1 MYDPRSRYRPLRFF
15 TEPLIWL
22 LSSLMIGLALLSFAL
37 AWRDEQSLL
46 DARLNADTTEI
57 TRLIE
62 DTMTENE
69 RSLLATRALF
79 AASHT
84 IERTTFS
91 EFVTPLL
98 ERLARTQAIG
108 WAPRVP
114 ATARAAFEQSV
125 QTTGVPD
132 FMLYERNTNGQRV
145 PVAERPEYFPATF
158 IEPFALNRE
167 ILGFDIGSDSS
178 RLQTLDRARD
188 TGQPALTPPVH
199 LVQTTD
205 ENYGLLLILA
215 VYRQDAPTDSL
226 TARRENL
233 LGMVYSRFQMS
244 ALLDK
249 AQSQLNPR
257 DIELYV
263 FDVSDAQPQLLA
275 FHASHSGAQVL
286 PAGASPDPVSLET
299 TLHSTTQFESYG
311 RTWRIVARPGPAYV
325 AAMRS
330 WDAWSR
336 LIIGLL
342 SVVVFLLYM
351 YIRKRA
357 DDLLQQSQARLE
369 LAQAV
374 THLGSWEL
382 DLATGRGVW
391 SQEMYQLFQR
401 DPTTHPPVFEEFIQG
416 VHPEDRTILQAA
428 LMHAGATGERV
439 TVEHRDNAPPDAVR
453 HFEVTIHTVR
463 DAQGRPIRLAGAVHD
478 ITARHRTEA
487 RLRRLNRTYAL
498 QSEINQTIVRV
509 RDMHELFAA
518 TCQIVV
524 AQGEFCMAWI
534 GRPDPQTR
542 RVYPV
547 AHAGAADGYLETLSI
562 VVDDSAARDA
572 YASTL
577 HAGGHVVI
585 NDIAGDLRMGPWR
598 DAAQRLGYRASAIF
612 PLMVAGEVYGALNL
626 YASELDFFDADE
638 LKLLD
643 EIATDIAFA
652 IEFIEQDAQR
662 RLAEEKLR
670 TSEARYRL
678 LAENTSDVIWQ
689 LDIASGQFTYVSPSV
704 QHLRGYTSE
713 EVMACSVSDV
723 LTPESNRDVT
733 GWLRTHLVALEAGEN
748 PNPVQV
754 NEVDQPH
761 RDGHIIPVEVVTKIL
776 RDPQTGTLTVLGVSR
791 DITARRQAEVAL
803 KQSEARYRVIFE
815 GANEGI
821 ITVRNEDRSFLYI
834 NPAMSALFGYTHDEF
849 LQLTVTHLHPS
860 ETLPYVLAEFESL
873 VRSEKTLVANIPC
886 IRKDGSVFY
895 ADVKAALARLDNL
908 EVLVSFF
915 NDVTERLQAEEA
927 LIAERN
933 SLARRVEERTADL
946 SHVNT
951 ELARV
956 VRAKDEFLAN
966 MSHELRTPLNAILG
980 ISEVLLEQ
988 FRGPLNERQQESLRD
1003 IQISGHHLLALI
1015 NDILDLAK
1023 VESGQMELQMGPVVI
1038 AEMCEISLLFIKEQA
1053 LKKQLHLALH
1063 LDDQRA
1069 IMYADSKRLKQML
1082 VNLLSN
1088 AVKFTEAGGQVSLE
1102 VQTDAEA
1109 GVVRFVVEDTG
1120 IGMNP
1125 EGVTQLFQPFVQLD
1139 SRLSRQHEGTGLGLA
1154 LVRRLAGLHNGSVT
1168 VESELGQGSRFTV
1181 ALPYASREMMAQ
1193 NPADHALIVG
1203 DNALRATPIIEN
1215 RESSHEAPMTMPPH
1229 EQSLAGG
1236 RVLMVEDNTINI
1248 TTVGG
1253 YLQDR
1258 GYHLMIARNGREA
1271 LDIVAEARPDVILMD
1286 IQMAEMDGLET
1297 TRRLR
1302 AMPDY
1307 QNTPIIALTA
1317 LAMPGDREQCL
1328 AAGANAYLT
1337 KPVRLKGL
1345 VETMQRLLKSASLT
1359 PP

>member
-15 TEPLIWL
+15 TEPLVWL
-22 LSSLMIGLALLSFAL
+22 LAGLMIGLALLSFAL
-37 AWRDEQSLL
+37 AWRDEQLLL
-46 DARLNADTTEI
+46 DARLNTDATEI

-84 IERTTFS
+84 TERTTFS

-98 ERLARTQAIG
+98 ERLADTQAIA
-108 WAPRVP
+108 WAPRVS
-114 ATARAAFEQSV
+114 AAERASFERSV
-125 QTTGVPD
+125 QATGVPD
-132 FMLYERNTNGQRV
+132 FMLYERDASGQRV
-145 PVAERPEYFPATF
+145 PASGRPEYFPATF

-167 ILGFDIGSDSS
+167 AIGFDLGSDSS
-178 RLQTLDRARD
+178 RLQTLALARD
-188 TGQPALTPPVH
+188 TGQPALTPPIH

-205 ENYGLLLILA
+205 EDYGLLLILA

-233 LGMVYSRFQMS
+233 RGLVYSRFQMS
-244 ALLDK
+244 ALLEK
-249 AQSQLNPR
+249 ARSQLNPR
-257 DIELYV
+257 DIELYM

-275 FHASHSGAQVL
+275 FHPSHSGAQAL

-325 AAMRS
+325 VALRS

-342 SVVVFLLYM
+342 SVVVFLLYI

-357 DDLLQQSQARLE
+357 DDLLRQSQARLE

-382 DLATGRGVW
+382 DLATGTGIW
-391 SQEMYQLFQR
+391 SQEMYRLFQH
-401 DPTTHPPVFEEFIQG
+401 DPTTHPPVFEEFLQE
-416 VHPEDRTILQAA
+416 VHPEDRTVVQAA
-428 LMHAGATGERV
+428 LMHASTTGERV

-453 HFEVTIHTVR
+453 HFEVTVHTIK
-463 DAQGRPIRLAGAVHD
+463 DAQGRPLRLAGAVLD
-478 ITARHRTEA
+478 ITARNRTEA
-487 RLRRLNRTYAL
+487 RLSRLNRTYAL
-498 QSEINQTIVRV
+498 QSEINQTIVHV
-509 RDMHELFAA
+509 RDLHELFAT
-518 TCQIVV
+518 TCQIAVS
-524 AQGEFCMAWI
+524 QGEFCMAWI

-542 RVYPV
+542 RVSPV

-577 HAGGHVVI
+577 HAGEHVVI
-585 NDIAGDLRMGPWR
+585 NDIAGDLRMGSWR

-626 YASELDFFDADE
+626 YAPEINFFDADE

-652 IEFIEQDAQR
+652 IEFIGQDTQR
-662 RLAEEKLR
+662 HLAEEKLR
-670 TSEARYRL
+670 ASESRYRL

-689 LDIASGQFTYVSPSV
+689 MDVASERFTYVSPSV
-704 QHLRGYTSE
+704 QHLRGYTPD
-713 EVMACSVSDV
+713 EVLARPVSDA
-723 LTPESNRDVT
+723 LIPESYRDVT
-733 GWLRTHLVALEAGEN
+733 RWLRNHLATLEVGEN

-754 NEVDQPH
+754 NEVYQPH
-761 RDGHIIPVEVVTKIL
+761 RDGHIIPIEVVTKFL
-776 RDPQTGTLTVLGVSR
+776 RDPQTGALTILGVSR
-791 DITARRQAEVAL
+791 DITARKQAEVAL

-821 ITVRNEDRSFLYI
+821 IAVRHEDRSFLYI

-873 VRSEKTLVANIPC
+873 VRGEKTLVANIPC

-895 ADVKAALARLDNL
+895 ADVKAALARLDNQ

-915 NDVTERLQAEEA
+915 SDVTERLQAEDA

-933 SLARRVEERTADL
+933 SLAHRVEERTADL
-946 SHVNT
+946 SQVNA
-951 ELARV
+951 ELSRA

-980 ISEVLLEQ
+980 LSESLLEE
-988 FRGPLNERQQESLRD
+988 FRGPLNERQQESLHT
-1003 IQISGHHLLALI
+1003 IEISGHHLLALI

-1023 VESGQMELQMGPVVI
+1023 VESGRMEVQMDPVVI
-1038 AEMCEISLLFIKEQA
+1038 TEMCVSSLLFVKEQA
-1053 LKKQLHLALH
+1053 LKKHLHLEYRV
-1063 LDDQRA
+1063 DDQQA
-1069 IMYADSKRLKQML
+1069 TMYADAKRLKQML

-1109 GVVRFVVEDTG
+1109 GVVRFAVEDTG

-1125 EGVTQLFQPFVQLD
+1125 EGMGRLFQSFVQLD

-1154 LVRRLAGLHNGSVT
+1154 LVRRLAELHGGSVT
-1168 VESELGQGSRFTV
+1168 VESELGQGSRFTI
-1181 ALPYASREMMAQ
+1181 ALPYTSRKMMAQ
-1193 NPADHALIVG
+1193 NPADHELIVG
-1203 DNALRATPIIEN
+1203 DNALRAALVEAPII
-1215 RESSHEAPMTMPPH
+1215 TPPH
-1229 EQSLAGG
+1229 EQSPAGV
-1236 RVLMVEDNTINI
+1236 RVLIVEDNTINI
-1248 TTVGG
+1248 TTVGD
-1253 YLQDR
+1253 YLHDR
-1258 GYHLMIARNGREA
+1258 GYHVVIARTGREA
-1271 LDIVAEARPDVILMD
+1271 LDIVAESRPDVILMD
-1286 IQMAEMDGLET
+1286 IRMAEMDGLET
-1297 TRRLR
+1297 TRHLR

-1307 QNTPIIALTA
+1307 QDTPIIALTA
-1317 LAMPGDREQCL
+1317 LAMPGDRERCL
-1328 AAGANAYLT
+1328 TAGANEYLT

>member
-1 MYDPRSRYRPLRFF
+1 MPIVSTPRPRTFRFLTAPLV
-15 TEPLIWL
+15 WS

-37 AWRDEQSLL
+37 AWRDEQLLL
-46 DARLNADTTEI
+46 DARLSTDASEI

-84 IERTTFS
+84 TERATFS

-98 ERLARTQAIG
+98 ERLARTQAIA
-108 WAPRVP
+108 WVPRVP
-114 ATARAAFEQSV
+114 AAERAAFERSV
-125 QTTGVPD
+125 QATGVPD
-132 FMLYERNTNGQRV
+132 FMLYERNANGQRV

-167 ILGFDIGSDSS
+167 AIGFDLGSDST
-178 RLQTLDRARD
+178 RLQTLARARD

-205 ENYGLLLILA
+205 ENYGLLLVLA

-233 LGMVYSRFQMS
+233 LGLVYSRFQLS
-244 ALLDK
+244 ALLEK
-249 AQSQLNPR
+249 AQSQLNPH

-275 FHASHSGAQVL
+275 FHPSHSGAQAL
-286 PAGASPDPVSLET
+286 PVGAPPDPISLET
-299 TLHSTTQFESYG
+299 TLHATTQFESYG

-325 AAMRS
+325 AALRT

-336 LIIGLL
+336 LVIGLL
-342 SVVVFLLYM
+342 SAVVFLLYM

-382 DLATGRGVW
+382 DLATGTGFW
-391 SQEMYQLFQR
+391 SQEMYRLFQR
-401 DPTTHPPVFEEFIQG
+401 DPTTHPPVFEEFLQV
-416 VHPEDRTILQAA
+416 VHPEDRTVVQAA
-428 LMHAGATGERV
+428 LIQAGATGERV

-453 HFEVTIHTVR
+453 HFEVTVHTVK
-463 DAQGRPIRLAGAVHD
+463 DVQGRPVRLAGAVLD
-478 ITARHRTEA
+478 ITARKRTEA
-487 RLRRLNRTYAL
+487 RLGRLNRTYAL

-509 RDMHELFAA
+509 RDLQELFTT
-518 TCQIVV
+518 TCQIAV
-524 AQGEFCMAWI
+524 AQGEFCTAWI
-534 GRPDPQTR
+534 GRPDPQTK

-547 AHAGAADGYLETLSI
+547 AHAGAADGYLEKLSI

-577 HAGGHVVI
+577 HAGEHVVV
-585 NDIAGDLRMGPWR
+585 NDIAEDLRMGAWH

-612 PLMVAGEVYGALNL
+612 PLMVAGELYGALNL
-626 YASELDFFDADE
+626 YAPELDFFDAAE

-643 EIATDIAFA
+643 EMATDIAFA
-652 IEFIEQDAQR
+652 IEFIGQNEQR

-670 TSEARYRL
+670 ASEALYRL

-689 LDIASGQFTYVSPSV
+689 MDVASGRFTYVSPSV
-704 QHLRGYTSE
+704 QHLRGYTPE
-713 EVMACSVSDV
+713 EVLARPVSEA
-723 LTPESNRDVT
+723 LTPESKRDAT
-733 GWLRTHLVALEAGEN
+733 GWLRTHLAALEADEN
-748 PNPVQV
+748 LNLVQV
-754 NEVDQPH
+754 NEVYQPH
-761 RDGHIIPVEVVTKIL
+761 RDGRAIPVEVVTKIL

-791 DITARRQAEVAL
+791 DITARKQAEMAL

-821 ITVRNEDRSFLYI
+821 VAVRDGDRSFLYL
-834 NPAMSALFGYTHDEF
+834 NPAMAALFGYTHDEF
-849 LQLTVTHLHPS
+849 LQLTVTDLHPS
-860 ETLPYVLAEFESL
+860 DVLPYVLAEFESL
-873 VRSEKTLVANIPC
+873 VRGEKTLVVNIPC
-886 IRKDGSVFY
+886 IRKDGSEFY
-895 ADVKAALARLDNL
+895 ADVKATLARLDNQ

-915 NDVTERLQAEEA
+915 SDVTERLQAEET

-946 SHVNT
+946 SRVNT
-951 ELARV
+951 ELSRA

-980 ISEVLLEQ
+980 LSEGLLEQ
-988 FRGPLNERQQESLRD
+988 FRGPLNERQQESLRN
-1003 IQISGHHLLALI
+1003 IEISGRHLLALI

-1023 VESGQMELQMGPVVI
+1023 VESGRMELQLDLVLI
-1038 AEMCEISLLFIKEQA
+1038 AELCEASLLFVKEQA
-1053 LKKQLHLALH
+1053 LKKQLQLALH

-1069 IMYADSKRLKQML
+1069 IMHADAKRLKQML

-1088 AVKFTEAGGQVSLE
+1088 AVKFTEAGGRVSLE

-1109 GVVRFVVEDTG
+1109 GVVRFSVEDTG
-1120 IGMNP
+1120 IGMHP
-1125 EGVTQLFQPFVQLD
+1125 EGMERLFQPFIQLD
-1139 SRLSRQHEGTGLGLA
+1139 SSLSRQHEGTGLGLA
-1154 LVRRLAGLHNGSVT
+1154 LVRRLAELHGGSVT
-1168 VESELGQGSRFTV
+1168 VASELGKGSRFTI
-1181 ALPYASREMMAQ
+1181 ALPYAPPEPMATQ
-1193 NPADHALIVG
+1193 HLASAFPLVEEHALHLEVAGPEMARVG
-1203 DNALRATPIIEN
+1203 RPSA
-1215 RESSHEAPMTMPPH
+1215 APRP
-1229 EQSLAGG
+1229 ANG
-1236 RVLMVEDNTINI
+1236 RILLVEDNEINI
-1248 TTVGG
+1248 IAIGT
-1253 YLQDR
+1253 YLQDL
-1258 GYHLMIARNGREA
+1258 GYHVVVARNGREA
-1271 LDIVAEARPDVILMD
+1271 LASVGEARPDVILMD
-1286 IQMAEMDGLET
+1286 IQMPEMEGLEA
-1297 TRRLR
+1297 TRQLRTQPAYARL
-1302 AMPDY
+1302 
-1307 QNTPIIALTA
+1307 PIIALTA
-1317 LAMPGDREQCL
+1317 LAMPGDRERCL
-1328 AAGANAYLT
+1328 AAGANEYLT
-1337 KPVRLKGL
+1337 KPVSLKGL
-1345 VETMQRLLKSASLT
+1345 VAIIQRMVQA
-1359 PP
+1359 

>member
-15 TEPLIWL
+15 TEPLVWL
-22 LSSLMIGLALLSFAL
+22 LAGLMIGLALLSFAL
-37 AWRDEQSLL
+37 AWRDEQLLL
-46 DARLNADTTEI
+46 DARLNTDATEI

-84 IERTTFS
+84 TERTTFS

-98 ERLARTQAIG
+98 ERLADTQAIA
-108 WAPRVP
+108 WAPRVS
-114 ATARAAFEQSV
+114 AAERASFERSV
-125 QTTGVPD
+125 QATGVPD
-132 FMLYERNTNGQRV
+132 FMLYERDASGQRV
-145 PVAERPEYFPATF
+145 PASGRPEYFPATF

-167 ILGFDIGSDSS
+167 AIGFDLGSDSS
-178 RLQTLDRARD
+178 RLQTLALARD
-188 TGQPALTPPVH
+188 TGQPALTPPIH

-205 ENYGLLLILA
+205 EDYGLLLILA

-233 LGMVYSRFQMS
+233 RGLVYSRFQMS
-244 ALLDK
+244 ALLEK
-249 AQSQLNPR
+249 ARSQLNPR
-257 DIELYV
+257 DIELYM

-275 FHASHSGAQVL
+275 FHPSHSGAQAL

-325 AAMRS
+325 VALRS

-342 SVVVFLLYM
+342 SVVVFLLYI

-357 DDLLQQSQARLE
+357 DDLLRQSQARLE

-382 DLATGRGVW
+382 DLATGTGIW
-391 SQEMYQLFQR
+391 SQEMYRLFQH
-401 DPTTHPPVFEEFIQG
+401 DPTTHPPVFEEFLQE
-416 VHPEDRTILQAA
+416 VHPEDRTVVQAA
-428 LMHAGATGERV
+428 LMHASTTGERV

-453 HFEVTIHTVR
+453 HFEVTVHTIK
-463 DAQGRPIRLAGAVHD
+463 DAQGRPLRLAGAVLD
-478 ITARHRTEA
+478 ITARNRTEA
-487 RLRRLNRTYAL
+487 RLSRLNRTYAL
-498 QSEINQTIVRV
+498 QSEINQTIVHV
-509 RDMHELFAA
+509 RDLHELFAT
-518 TCQIVV
+518 TCQIAVS
-524 AQGEFCMAWI
+524 QGEFCMAWI

-542 RVYPV
+542 RVSPV

-577 HAGGHVVI
+577 HAGEHVVI
-585 NDIAGDLRMGPWR
+585 NDIAGDLRMGSWR

-626 YASELDFFDADE
+626 YAPEINFFDADE

-652 IEFIEQDAQR
+652 IEFIGQDTQR
-662 RLAEEKLR
+662 HLAEEKLR
-670 TSEARYRL
+670 ASESRYRL

-689 LDIASGQFTYVSPSV
+689 MDVASERFTYVSPSV
-704 QHLRGYTSE
+704 QHLSGYTPD
-713 EVMACSVSDV
+713 EVQARPVSDA
-723 LTPESNRDVT
+723 LIPDSYRDVT
-733 GWLRTHLVALEAGEN
+733 RWLRNHLATLEVGEN

-754 NEVDQPH
+754 NEVYQPH
-761 RDGHIIPVEVVTKIL
+761 RDGHIIPIEVVTKFL
-776 RDPQTGTLTVLGVSR
+776 RDPQTGALTILGVSR
-791 DITARRQAEVAL
+791 DITARKQAEVAL

-821 ITVRNEDRSFLYI
+821 IAVRHEDRSFLYI

-873 VRSEKTLVANIPC
+873 VRGEKTLVANIPC

-895 ADVKAALARLDNL
+895 ADVKAALARLDNQ

-915 NDVTERLQAEEA
+915 SDVTERLQAEDA

-933 SLARRVEERTADL
+933 SLAHRVEERTADL
-946 SHVNT
+946 SQVNA
-951 ELARV
+951 ELSRA

-980 ISEVLLEQ
+980 LSESLLEE
-988 FRGPLNERQQESLRD
+988 FRGPLNERQQESLHT
-1003 IQISGHHLLALI
+1003 IEISGHHLLALI

-1023 VESGQMELQMGPVVI
+1023 VESGRMEVQMDPVVI
-1038 AEMCEISLLFIKEQA
+1038 TEMCVSSLLFVKEQA
-1053 LKKQLHLALH
+1053 LKKHLHLEYRV
-1063 LDDQRA
+1063 DDQQA
-1069 IMYADSKRLKQML
+1069 TMYADAKRLKQML

-1109 GVVRFVVEDTG
+1109 GVVRFAVEDTG

-1125 EGVTQLFQPFVQLD
+1125 EGMGRLFQSFVQLD

-1154 LVRRLAGLHNGSVT
+1154 LVRRLAELHGGSVT
-1168 VESELGQGSRFTV
+1168 VESELGQGSRFTI
-1181 ALPYASREMMAQ
+1181 ALPYTSRKMMAQ
-1193 NPADHALIVG
+1193 NPADHELIVG
-1203 DNALRATPIIEN
+1203 DNALRAALVEAPII
-1215 RESSHEAPMTMPPH
+1215 TPPH
-1229 EQSLAGG
+1229 EQSPAGV
-1236 RVLMVEDNTINI
+1236 RVLIVEDNTINI
-1248 TTVGG
+1248 TTVGD
-1253 YLQDR
+1253 YLHDR
-1258 GYHLMIARNGREA
+1258 GYHVVIARTGREA
-1271 LDIVAEARPDVILMD
+1271 LDIVAESRPDVILMD
-1286 IQMAEMDGLET
+1286 IRMAEMDGLET
-1297 TRRLR
+1297 TRHLR

-1307 QNTPIIALTA
+1307 QDTPIIALTA
-1317 LAMPGDREQCL
+1317 LAMPGDRERCL
-1328 AAGANAYLT
+1328 TAGANEYLT

>member
-15 TEPLIWL
+15 TEPLVWS
-22 LSSLMIGLALLSFAL
+22 LSSLMIGLAVLSFAL
-37 AWRDEQSLL
+37 AWRDDVLLL
-46 DARLNADTTEI
+46 DARLNTDATEI

-62 DTMTENE
+62 DTMIENE

-98 ERLARTQAIG
+98 DRLAHTQAIA

-114 ATARAAFEQSV
+114 AAERAAFERSV
-125 QTTGVPD
+125 QATGVPD
-132 FMLYERNTNGQRV
+132 FMLYERDASGQRV
-145 PVAERPEYFPATF
+145 PASGRPEYFPATF

-167 ILGFDIGSDSS
+167 AIGFDLGSDSS
-178 RLQTLDRARD
+178 RLQTLARARD
-188 TGQPALTPPVH
+188 TGQPALTPPIH

-205 ENYGLLLILA
+205 EDYGLLLVLA
-215 VYRQDAPTDSL
+215 VYRQDAPTNSI

-233 LGMVYSRFQMS
+233 RGLVYSRFQMS
-244 ALLDK
+244 ALLEK
-249 AQSQLNPR
+249 AQSQINPR

-263 FDVSDAQPQLLA
+263 FDVSDAQPQLLT
-275 FHASHSGAQVL
+275 FHPSHSGPQVL
-286 PAGASPDPVSLET
+286 PAGAPPDPVSLEAT
-299 TLHSTTQFESYG
+299 PHSTTQFESYG

-325 AAMRS
+325 AATHS
-330 WDAWSR
+330 WDSWSR
-336 LIIGLL
+336 LIIGLI
-342 SVVVFLLYM
+342 SAVVFLLYM
-351 YIRKRA
+351 YTRKRA
-357 DDLLQQSQARLE
+357 DDLLHQSQARLE

-391 SQEMYQLFQR
+391 SQEMYRLFQR
-401 DPTTHPPVFEEFIQG
+401 DPTTHPPIFEEF
-416 VHPEDRTILQAA
+416 LQAIHPKDRA
-428 LMHAGATGERV
+428 VVQATLRHASATGERV

-453 HFEVTIHTVR
+453 HFEVTVHTIK
-463 DAQGRPIRLAGAVHD
+463 DAQGRPFRLAGAVLD
-478 ITARHRTEA
+478 ITARTRSEA

-498 QSEINQTIVRV
+498 QSEINQMIVRV
-509 RDMHELFAA
+509 RDLHELFAA

-524 AQGEFCMAWI
+524 AHGEFCMAWI
-534 GRPDPQTR
+534 GQSDPQTR
-542 RVYPV
+542 RVFPV
-547 AHAGAADGYLETLSI
+547 AHAGATDGYLETLSI

-577 HAGGHVVI
+577 HAGEHVVI
-585 NDIAGDLRMGPWR
+585 NDIAGDLRMGSWR

-626 YASELDFFDADE
+626 YAPELNFFDADE

-652 IEFIEQDAQR
+652 IEFIEQDTQH

-670 TSEARYRL
+670 ASEARYRL

-689 LDIASGQFTYVSPSV
+689 LDVASGRFTYVSPSV
-704 QHLRGYTSE
+704 QHLRGYTPE
-713 EVMACSVSDV
+713 EVLARPVSES

-733 GWLRTHLVALEAGEN
+733 RWLRNHLAALEVGEN
-748 PNPVQV
+748 RNPVQV
-754 NEVDQPH
+754 NEVYQPH
-761 RDGHIIPVEVVTKIL
+761 RDGHTIPVEVVTKIL
-776 RDPQTGTLTVLGVSR
+776 CDPQTGALTVLGVSR
-791 DITARRQAEVAL
+791 DITARKQIEVAL

-821 ITVRNEDRSFLYI
+821 IAVRNEDRSFLYI
-834 NPAMSALFGYTHDEF
+834 NPAISVLFGYTHDEF
-849 LQLTVTHLHPS
+849 LQLTVAHLHPS
-860 ETLPYVLAEFESL
+860 ETLPDVLAEFEAL
-873 VRSEKTLVANIPC
+873 VRGEKTLATNIPC

-895 ADVKAALARLDNL
+895 ADVKAALARLDNQ

-946 SHVNT
+946 SRVNA
-951 ELARV
+951 ELSRA

-980 ISEVLLEQ
+980 ISESLLEQ
-988 FRGPLNERQQESLRD
+988 FRGPLNERQQESLRT
-1003 IQISGHHLLALI
+1003 IEISGLHLLALI

-1023 VESGQMELQMGPVVI
+1023 VESERMELQMDPVAI
-1038 AEMCEISLLFIKEQA
+1038 TELCQASLLFVKEQA
-1053 LKKQLHLALH
+1053 IKKHLQLALQ
-1063 LDDQRA
+1063 LDNQQA
-1069 IMYADSKRLKQML
+1069 TMYADAKRLKQML

-1120 IGMNP
+1120 IGMHP
-1125 EGVTQLFQPFVQLD
+1125 EGMTQLFQPFIQLD
-1139 SRLSRQHEGTGLGLA
+1139 SRLNRQHEGTGLGLA
-1154 LVRRLAGLHNGSVT
+1154 LVRRLAELHGGSVT
-1168 VESELGQGSRFTV
+1168 VESKLGQGSRFTI
-1181 ALPYASREMMAQ
+1181 ALPYASPEMMAQ
-1193 NPADHALIVG
+1193 NLADHALTVG
-1203 DNALRATPIIEN
+1203 GIENTESAREAPII
-1215 RESSHEAPMTMPPH
+1215 PPPH
-1229 EQSLAGG
+1229 EQPPAGV
-1236 RVLMVEDNTINI
+1236 RVLMVEDNAINI
-1248 TTVGG
+1248 TTVGD
-1253 YLQDR
+1253 YLHDR
-1258 GYHLMIARNGREA
+1258 GYHVVIARTGREA
-1271 LDIVAEARPDVILMD
+1271 LDIIAEARPDVILMD
-1286 IQMAEMDGLET
+1286 IQMPEMDGLEA
-1297 TRRLR
+1297 TRHLR

-1307 QNTPIIALTA
+1307 QDTPIIALTA

-1328 AAGANAYLT
+1328 AAGANEYLT

-1345 VETMQRLLKSASLT
+1345 VETMHRLLTSASLT
-1359 PP
+1359 PR